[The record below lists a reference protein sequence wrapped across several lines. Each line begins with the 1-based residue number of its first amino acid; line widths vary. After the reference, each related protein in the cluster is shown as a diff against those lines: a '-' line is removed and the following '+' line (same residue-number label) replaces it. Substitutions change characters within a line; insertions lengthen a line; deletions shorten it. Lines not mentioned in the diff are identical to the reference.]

1 METKPRKPAG
11 GRTFGALCRMMR
23 EERLQPVTILL
34 VGINIVI
41 FVLETL
47 AGGSENTMV
56 ALDFGALTTD
66 LVLAG
71 EWWRLLTSMFLH
83 FGSSHLASNMVTL
96 FLFGNAVESLLGHG
110 RMLALYLASGLAGN
124 VLWLVLELRETEDTI
139 SAGASGAIFGLV
151 GVYVAM
157 ALIPEMRR
165 FVSVR
170 NVIIMLLLNFAYG
183 ADNGGINVTAHAG
196 GLIMGTLMGYIM
208 LRRKLQA
215 GRRNDR

>member
-1 METKPRKPAG
+1 MN
-11 GRTFGALCRMMR
+11 
-23 EERLQPVTILL
+23 ERLQPVTVIL
-34 VGINIVI
+34 VGINIVL

-56 ALDFGALTTD
+56 ALDFGALTAD

-71 EWWRLLTSMFLH
+71 EWWRLFTSMFLH
-83 FGSSHLASNMVTL
+83 FGSGHLASNMVTL

-110 RMLALYLASGLAGN
+110 RMLVLYLASGLAGN
-124 VLWLVLELRETEDTI
+124 VLWLVLELRAAEDAI

-165 FVSVR
+165 YVSVR
-170 NVIIMLLLNFAYG
+170 NVIIMLILNFAYG
-183 ADNGGINVTAHAG
+183 AESTNINLAAHAG
-196 GLIMGTLMGYIM
+196 GLIVGTLMGYLM

-215 GRRNDR
+215 RRQNNR

>member
-1 METKPRKPAG
+1 MN
-11 GRTFGALCRMMR
+11 
-23 EERLQPVTILL
+23 ERLQPVTVIL
-34 VGINIVI
+34 VGINIVL

-56 ALDFGALTTD
+56 ALDFGALTAD
-66 LVLAG
+66 LVLSG
-71 EWWRLLTSMFLH
+71 EWWRLFTSMFLH
-83 FGSSHLASNMVTL
+83 FGSGHLASNMVTL

-110 RMLALYLASGLAGN
+110 RMLVLYLASGLAGN
-124 VLWLVLELRETEDTI
+124 VLCLVLELRAAEDAI

-165 FVSVR
+165 YVSVR
-170 NVIIMLLLNFAYG
+170 NVIIMLILNFAYG
-183 ADNGGINVTAHAG
+183 AESTNINLAAHAG
-196 GLIMGTLMGYIM
+196 GLIVGTLMGYLM

-215 GRRNDR
+215 RRQNNR